1 MVSELRNFCGSGVA
15 FLAKGSFLMSHL
27 VLQMLQRKSLLIS
40 ET

>member
-1 MVSELRNFCGSGVA
+1 MVSELMDFCGSGEA
-15 FLAKGSFLMSHL
+15 FLAKGSVLTRHL